1 MKLESGFSNFGQI
14 PCIWAESM
22 WVDTLYV
29 HTLDGS
35 KLKSTLCQILVM
47 HMRIE
52 LSLSIATF
60 FTLNL
65 GSLSGSVR
73 TSHIASTCGLLQ
85 CHGLE
90 GASNV

>member
-14 PCIWAESM
+14 PCMWAESM
-22 WVDTLYV
+22 WVESLG
-29 HTLDGS
+29 GS
-35 KLKSTLCQILVM
+35 TLKSTLCQTLVM

-52 LSLSIATF
+52 LSFSIATF

-73 TSHIASTCGLLQ
+73 TSHIASMCGLLQ
-85 CHGLE
+85 FQ
-90 GASNV
+90 